1 MATAINRG
9 GIDKVRSLKYTH
21 GSAVARGDV
30 LVVNAQVLVAEN
42 AYGANVEGVYIFRC
56 RVEFPK
62 EASLAIAPGEKCY
75 WVAGNGNVNK
85 TSAGNTAIG
94 ICVENALTT
103 DSIVLVELSENRV

>member
-1 MATAINRG
+1 MATAIVRG
-9 GIDKVRSLKYTH
+9 GIDYVRTLKYTH
-21 GSAVARGDV
+21 GSAVAAGDV
-30 LVVNAQVLVAEN
+30 IVVNTQVLIANN
-42 AYGANVEGVYIFRC
+42 AYGANVEGIYTFRG

-62 EASLAIAPGEKCY
+62 EGSLAIAPGEKCY

-103 DSIVLVELSENRV
+103 DSIVFVELSENRV